1 VWLWVW
7 PRSLAVLVRGP
18 KQVKRIDFDPAG
30 HPFEAAQREVALA
43 SLDSAH
49 VRPVNTHDLGK
60 CFLAEIVRLP
70 ISPEISAK
78 GPLKLA
84 LHK

>member
-1 VWLWVW
+1 M
-7 PRSLAVLVRGP
+7 AVVVRRP
-18 KQVKRIDFDPAG
+18 EQVEWIDFDPPG
-30 HPFEAAQREVALA
+30 HPLEAAQREVALA

-49 VRPVNTHDLGK
+49 VRPMNTHDLGK
-60 CFLAEIVRLP
+60 VLLAEIVRLP
-70 ISPEISAK
+70 VSPEISAK

>member
-1 VWLWVW
+1 MT
-7 PRSLAVLVRGP
+7 
-18 KQVKRIDFDPAG
+18 QVPPPGAYPPPSAYPPPG
-30 HPFEAAQREVALA
+30 YSAPGYPLEAAQREVALA

-70 ISPEISAK
+70 VSPEISAK